1 MNWRELLTK
10 LKGMKLD
17 TVNIAG
23 FLGLVGVNLDNVA
36 LALPTKAQVAEIS
49 AQLQGI
55 TDADGLVTAAIVGV
69 LAWYNKG
76 KK

>member
-1 MNWRELLTK
+1 MNWRELWTK
-10 LKGMKLD
+10 MKGMKLD
-17 TVNIAG
+17 TVNIMG
-23 FLGLVGVNLDNVA
+23 FLGLVGVNIDNVA
-36 LALPTKAQVAEIS
+36 LALPTKAQVAEIA

-76 KK
+76 QK